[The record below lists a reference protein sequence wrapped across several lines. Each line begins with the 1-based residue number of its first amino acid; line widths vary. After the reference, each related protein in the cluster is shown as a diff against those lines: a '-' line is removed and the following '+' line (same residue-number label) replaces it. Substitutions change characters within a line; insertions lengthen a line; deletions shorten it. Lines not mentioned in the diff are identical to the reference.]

1 MLAIFIT
8 SVVIIS
14 IFAITVKAVSSARP
28 QRKLQPEKK
37 KEEVEENFCVT
48 TGYTYDQ
55 GGANIPDLSKISR
68 EPPFYDLTAVRP
80 PECSYRNYTY
90 PVPMGFSPLQ
100 PASPCGKEEGKKLAS
115 RYLYWYSDAM
125 LSHPQTPFLV

>member
-1 MLAIFIT
+1 MLAVFIT

-14 IFAITVKAVSSARP
+14 ILAITVKVVSSAP
-28 QRKLQPEKK
+28 KLKPKHEKK

-48 TGYTYDQ
+48 TGYTYEQ

-68 EPPFYDLTAVRP
+68 EPPFYDLTAARP
-80 PECSYRNYTY
+80 AECSYRNYTY

-100 PASPCGKEEGKKLAS
+100 PSSPCGKEEGKKLAS